1 MTPVGVL
8 PYKMKLTPRSSSVFA
23 RRLPSVRLLWQG
35 RNSGRSEAFSLIE
48 VALALGVVSF
58 AILGVLG
65 LLPISLDIH
74 RNAVQRQFAI
84 EALQQ
89 ASVAV
94 QSQFYNEGSGDYSF
108 NDWLSQAG
116 NPISWK
122 AGDGVK
128 EYSLDILSDG
138 TVRNSSTPA
147 STPTYQKLH
156 LQVDAPSALDATSLP
171 KGPVMVKLSVAWPA
185 TAQWSGQTWQN
196 STGSL
201 DAVLYALPY

>member
-1 MTPVGVL
+1 MCLPPVR
-8 PYKMKLTPRSSSVFA
+8 P
-23 RRLPSVRLLWQG
+23 LWQG
-35 RNSGRSEAFSLIE
+35 RNSRGAFSLIE

-65 LLPISLDIH
+65 LLPVSLDIH
-74 RNAVQRQFAI
+74 RNATQRQFAI

-94 QSQFYNEGSGDYSF
+94 QSQFYDESSGNYSF
-108 NDWLSQAG
+108 TDWLSQSG
-116 NPISWK
+116 TPISWK

-138 TVRNSSTPA
+138 TVRNSSTPS

-156 LQVDAPSALDATSLP
+156 LQVDAPSAVDSTSLP
-171 KGPVMVKLSVAWPA
+171 RGPVVVKLSVAWPA
-185 TAQWSGQTWQN
+185 TALWNGQTWQN